1 MALVGT
7 ANVLKN
13 AKRCSDRDGTGGE
26 GSSVPGGAVR
36 RIKEI
41 IKYSFPTEQN
51 YLNDEKKITNVV
63 TPPKGEDVSVEGH
76 TGPIPCKQIKGLYF
90 WVLIGKA
97 GEPHE
102 VFPWGQ
108 VIMRKFGGPRR
119 PNPSK
124 TI

>member
-13 AKRCSDRDGTGGE
+13 AKRCSERDGTGGD
-26 GSSVPGGAVR
+26 GSSVPEGAVR

-63 TPPKGEDVSVEGH
+63 TPPKGEDVSVEGY

-90 WVLIGKA
+90 WVFIGKA

-102 VFPWGQ
+102 VFPRGQ
-108 VIMRKFGGPRR
+108 VVMRKFGGPRR

>member
-1 MALVGT
+1 MGT

-63 TPPKGEDVSVEGH
+63 TPSKGEDVPVEGH

-90 WVLIGKA
+90 WVFVGEAGK
-97 GEPHE
+97 PHE

-108 VIMRKFGGPRR
+108 VIVRKFGGPRR
-119 PNPSK
+119 TNPSE